1 MAVEKY
7 LAKTVPLVPPFKHAP
22 TEQLYH
28 SIYNSTGCPLST
40 RTAPMAHQ
48 LEGLAF
54 ALYAR
59 QALLYFAPQLG
70 KTAMCLYWAEHLKRS
85 GLWRTGKGLII
96 CHAPLGL
103 PVWERETA
111 MHSTLKLRRVHLDP
125 QELEQALR
133 SDCDLIVV
141 PWSGLQEMFSS
152 KARTRKGA
160 VKRQP
165 DMAALA
171 RLAPQ
176 FSLCVIDEVHMA
188 MHHESLRFRI
198 ASRLL
203 QSCKFR
209 LGLTGTPFGRDP
221 YALWAQAFLV
231 DFGRALGPNFY
242 FFQKA
247 FGASKY
253 NPFKKSKEYHFRPDL
268 MPTLKHK
275 LTPLALV
282 YERHEARQLAVQSN
296 IVRLRMYGDQL
307 EAYRSAI
314 GKLVKLKTGDVVEI
328 GATFHR
334 LRQISSGYLP
344 YMGLDDELRVQHFES
359 NPKLA
364 WLREFMATVRN
375 ELPMLIFH
383 EYIQTGRLISEALAE
398 MGIPHGWLYGG
409 TADATQMVKD
419 FQEGKLTCLVAN
431 AVKGGIS
438 ISLPQ
443 ADYVLFYE
451 SPVSGIMRKQAES
464 RPMAR
469 DASRHLDIEDL
480 ICSST
485 ELQILHFLRQGRSL
499 MAALNRRDVRR
510 GLEESV
516 DISMA

>member
-7 LAKTVPLVPPFKHAP
+7 LAKPVPIVPPFKHTP
-22 TEQLYH
+22 PEQLYH
-28 SIYNSTGCPLST
+28 SIFTTTGCPLST
-40 RTAPMAHQ
+40 RTAPMPHQ

-59 QALLYFAPQLG
+59 RALLYFAPQLG
-70 KTAMCLYWAEHLKRS
+70 KTAMCLYWVEHLKRA
-85 GLWRTGKGLII
+85 GLWRTGKGIVI

-103 PVWERETA
+103 PVWERETV
-111 MHSTLKLRRVHLDP
+111 MHSSLKLRRVHLDP
-125 QELEQALR
+125 RELEAALR

-141 PWSGLQEMFSS
+141 PWSGLQEMFSVKGKS
-152 KARTRKGA
+152 RKGQI
-160 VKRQP
+160 KRYP

-171 RLAPQ
+171 RLAPY
-176 FSLCVIDEVHMA
+176 FELCVIDEVHLA

-203 QSCKFR
+203 QNCKFR

-221 YALWAQAFLV
+221 YAMWAQAFLI
-231 DFGRALGPNFY
+231 DFGNALGPNFY

-247 FGASKY
+247 FGTSRY
-253 NPFKKSKEYHFRPDL
+253 NHFKRSHEYHFRADL
-268 MPTLKHK
+268 MPVLKQK
-275 LTPLALV
+275 LTPLAMV
-282 YERHEARQLAVQSN
+282 YERHEARRLDVQSN
-296 IVRLRMYGDQL
+296 IVRLRMRGDQL

-314 GKLVKLKTGDVVEI
+314 RKLVKLKTGDTVEI

-344 YMGLDDELRVQHFES
+344 YVGLDDEERVQHFES
-359 NPKLA
+359 NPKLE
-364 WLREFMATVRN
+364 WLREFMGTVRT
-375 ELPMLIFH
+375 ELPMIIFH
-383 EYIQTGRLISEALAE
+383 EYIQTGRQISEALAE
-398 MGIPHGWLYGG
+398 MGIPHGWLYGA
-409 TADATQMVKD
+409 TKDAQEMVKD
-419 FQEGKLTCLVAN
+419 FQTGSLTCLVAN

-438 ISLPQ
+438 ISLPR

-451 SPVSGIMRKQAES
+451 SPASGIIRKQAES

-469 DASRHLDIEDL
+469 DAERWLEIEDL
-480 ICSST
+480 VCSET

-499 MAALNRRDVRR
+499 MTALNRREVRR
-510 GLEESV
+510 GLEENL